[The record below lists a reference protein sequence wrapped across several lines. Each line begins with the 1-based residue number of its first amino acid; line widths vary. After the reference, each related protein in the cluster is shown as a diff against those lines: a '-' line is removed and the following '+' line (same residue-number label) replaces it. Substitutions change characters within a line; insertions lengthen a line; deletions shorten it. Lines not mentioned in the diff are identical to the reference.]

1 MAAGETAELKLRAV
15 MPSEQVPPT
24 ELPTQNVFSHFS
36 AIQYHMPVT
45 WSLQFLQVS
54 NLRKHCQTLCECLG
68 IARGRYMRKEEAARD
83 KLILPKGSSF
93 CSVSPHPFC
102 GVARIFDT
110 QRLPPRIYL
119 GWHRRSRSWRRGRA
133 GRRRASRGGSLTS
146 RAAAVIRRVHKRVAW
161 CAATVRG
168 MISRWGID
176 SEVQCP

>member
-1 MAAGETAELKLRAV
+1 MAAGETAELKLCAV

-68 IARGRYMRKEEAARD
+68 IARGRYVRKEEAARD

-93 CSVSPHPFC
+93 GSMIPHPFR
-102 GVARIFDT
+102 GVTCISDT
-110 QRLPPRIYL
+110 QQLPPRIYF

-133 GRRRASRGGSLTS
+133 GRRRAFMGGGPTF
-146 RAAAVIRRVHKRVAW
+146 RAAAVIRRVRKLVAW
-161 CAATVRG
+161 CTASACG
-168 MISRWGID
+168 MTCRWDID